1 MRGDISALA
10 SDIPIGRERAI
21 TREALAR
28 KWGLNDRTTREV
40 IARLRAEKA
49 DTPYAILS
57 TTHSPKGYW
66 RSDKAEEIEGFIRET
81 EARAKN
87 TFAALRGAKR
97 LLRRIE
103 REGQMTMLE
112 EENAHEKV

>member
-10 SDIPIGRERAI
+10 ADIPIGRERAI

-40 IARLRAEKA
+40 IARLRAEKTDA
-49 DTPYAILS
+49 PYAILS

-103 REGQMTMLE
+103 REGQTTMLE
-112 EENAHEKV
+112 EEKAHEKV

>member
-10 SDIPIGRERAI
+10 ADIPIGREKAI
-21 TREALAR
+21 TREALSR
-28 KWGLNDRTTREV
+28 KWGLCDRATREV
-40 IARLRAEKA
+40 IAQLRAEKT

-57 TTHSPKGYW
+57 TAHSPNGYW

-97 LLRRIE
+97 LLRKIE

-112 EENAHEKV
+112 EAEEWKC